1 MGLGPPGSSTGSS
14 SWKLSSRPADRGR
27 VLAQVDEE
35 AALEQA
41 VKFCQAHLGA
51 AAQRQ
56 VSVAPPVPAAW
67 CRVRGPRLQ
76 AGTVPVV
83 GGPRAGGRQAAEPQV
98 LREG

>member
-1 MGLGPPGSSTGSS
+1 MGLGSPGSSVGGSS
-14 SWKLSSRPADRGR
+14 WELSLRPADHGR
-27 VLAQVDEE
+27 VFAQVDEE

-67 CRVRGPRLQ
+67 CGREAPGCRTGLSPWLGAPGQ
-76 AGTVPVV
+76 
-83 GGPRAGGRQAAEPQV
+83 AGGRQLSLGP
-98 LREG
+98 